1 VRKFAR
7 LFKGSPFGAVAM
19 AVLLASGVVGVASGG
34 AATSTVPGNT
44 DASKCTLATGY
55 PTTPVGA
62 NVAAVEDG
70 APQKTCIKTTVSL
83 LGATSN
89 TLPQIGQGG
98 RVKVSIQADAALA
111 RGSYRVVIK
120 VPNGFTPGTT
130 PSGFTRTTFVD
141 PFDAKAQPNSGDDGS
156 HAYQLTGKAS
166 LVPGTTTTVIAPIT
180 LAQMGDG
187 SVDVWVDNPAST
199 GVGGSQEFPGGMA
212 SAAYT
217 YDATSTRSGIVSFPS
232 DATQKSPADW
242 NVDAPGSLDIPAR
255 ELTGWDSSKAANYK
269 RPAAPLD
276 ANGSCPGGVTKQ
288 DNGVCPGVTGSGGIT
303 NGLARSARNGTRSI
317 RAHAAAT
324 TCMDGQLVY
333 SDMNGTHPS
342 INVPV
347 EAWDVNSTW
356 DDRIG
361 NAITDWSGNFH
372 ICFSNTENSFF
383 DSGTA
388 DVQLIFRSSAGRFR
402 VVNNCCWGSGWTP
415 GGYNIK
421 TGTRNNVPSGT
432 ISLGAMTA
440 SDSNFQKAYH
450 AYDELNQAWA
460 WSNSHSPGAG
470 TCWSNGDCNKKT
482 VMWWP
487 ESTEWPHYGGTC
499 AAHVIGDLVCLAG
512 AAPDDVHTV
521 YHEIGHNVMDDTYSS
536 FPDHSCPSPH
546 AGWVNEERG
555 CAWTEGWPSWYA
567 SAIEGIPNTDG
578 YRVVTPVANDNFGW
592 ATYTRA
598 ARGAN
603 VENRIVSALWDIG
616 DSNNEGVWDRMSTG
630 DQVLWDAFRNR
641 QPQDWEGMITA
652 LSQEGVDTASS
663 DFRST
668 LYGNTI
674 DMASNP
680 FRDPL
685 SSSGVWAS
693 RTLPPVSAPGLS
705 SVNMGTAG
713 AASPGSNSATPVNTS
728 NDHAFSWSRR
738 SVSNYCTDTIDV
750 QNVGNWSSGSIGYTQ
765 NSNASTFS
773 YTGFTVSAYSSSN
786 MTGLLATASTG
797 TDSLWLVGSLA
808 LSLPASPTTVYV
820 KVSGKSRTTPVLD
833 GTFTQLPPSMYKIR
847 ANGCSPFTIVRPW
860 QISSSILSTG
870 AMQLSAGKSYT
881 ATWTPSGKSST
892 GKAQKVSLKV
902 GSQGWSSPCVKDTQT
917 SVQCTGTTVG
927 SPSASAKSTSSNAGR
942 PLSLK
947 FTTQQNGIYEFELTT
962 STGPGSGTVSIKL
975 G

>member
-1 VRKFAR
+1 
-7 LFKGSPFGAVAM
+7 S
-19 AVLLASGVVGVASGG
+19 S
-34 AATSTVPGNT
+34 
-44 DASKCTLATGY
+44 
-55 PTTPVGA
+55 
-62 NVAAVEDG
+62 
-70 APQKTCIKTTVSL
+70 
-83 LGATSN
+83 
-89 TLPQIGQGG
+89 TLPKIGQAG
-98 RVKVSIQADAALA
+98 RVKVSIQSDAALA

-130 PSGFTRTTFVD
+130 PTGFTRTTFVD
-141 PFDAKAQPNSGDDGS
+141 PFSPKAQPNSGDDGS

-212 SAAYT
+212 AASYT
-217 YDATSTRSGIVSFPS
+217 YDATSTRSGIISFPS

-242 NVDAPGSLDIPAR
+242 NVDAPASLDIPAR

-276 ANGSCPGGVTKQ
+276 AKGNCPGDVAKQ
-288 DNGVCPGVTGSGGIT
+288 DNGVCPGLTGSGGLT

-356 DDRIG
+356 DDHIG
-361 NAITDWSGNFH
+361 NAMTDWSGNFH
-372 ICFSNTENSFF
+372 ICFSNTENSFW

-388 DVQLIFRSSAGRFR
+388 DVQLIFRSSADRFR
-402 VVNNCCWGSGWTP
+402 VVNNCCWSSGWTP

-440 SDSNFQKAYH
+440 SDSNFQRAYH

-460 WSNSHSPGAG
+460 WSTSHSPGAG

-487 ESTEWPHYGGTC
+487 ESGEWPHYGGTC
-499 AAHVIGDLVCLAG
+499 AAHVIGALVCLA
-512 AAPDDVHTV
+512 AAGPDSVRTV
-521 YHEIGHNVMDDTYSS
+521 YHEIGHNVMVDTYGSM
-536 FPDHSCPSPH
+536 PAHSCPSPH
-546 AGWVNEERG
+546 WAWVNEERG
-555 CAWTEGWPSWYA
+555 CAWTEGWPNWYA
-567 SAIEGIPNTDG
+567 AAVSGIPDLDG
-578 YRVVTPVANDNFGW
+578 YRIPPTPVANDNFGW
-592 ATYTRA
+592 ANYTSA

-603 VENRIVSALWDIG
+603 VENRIASALWDIG

-630 DQVLWDAFRNR
+630 DQVLWDAFRIDK
-641 QPQDWEGMITA
+641 PQDWEGMIAA
-652 LSQEGVDTASS
+652 LSQEGVDTTSS

-680 FRDPL
+680 FRDL
-685 SSSGVWAS
+685 LTTAHWAS

-705 SVNMGTAG
+705 SVNVG
-713 AASPGSNSATPVNTS
+713 ATMPGSNSATPVNTS
-728 NDHAFSWSRR
+728 NDHAFSWSRPGA
-738 SVSNYCTDTIDV
+738 SNLCTDTIDV
-750 QNVGNWSSGSIGYTQ
+750 QNVGNWSLGYKQ
-765 NSNASTFS
+765 SSNASTFS
-773 YTGFTVSAYSSSN
+773 YNGFTVSAYSNSN

-797 TDSLWLVGSLA
+797 ATSLWSV
-808 LSLPASPTTVYV
+808 PANPTTVYV
-820 KVSGKSRTTPVLD
+820 KVSGQSRSMPVPD
-833 GTFTQLPPSMYKIR
+833 GDWTQLPSSMYRIR
-847 ANGCSPFTIVRPW
+847 ANKCNPFMIAHPW
-860 QISSSILSTG
+860 PIISSTLSTG
-870 AMQLSAGKSYT
+870 AVQLPAGKSYT
-881 ATWTPSGKSST
+881 ATWTPTGKSST
-892 GKAQKVSLKV
+892 GKAQKVSLSV

-942 PLSLK
+942 PLALK
-947 FTTQQNGIYEFELTT
+947 FTTQQNGIYEFKLTT
-962 STGPGSGTVSIKL
+962 STGPGSGTVSIEL

>member
-89 TLPQIGQGG
+89 TLPKIGQGG

-388 DVQLIFRSSAGRFR
+388 DVQLIFRSSAARFR

-750 QNVGNWSSGSIGYTQ
+750 QNVGNWSSGSIGYKQ

>member
-1 VRKFAR
+1 MRKFTR
-7 LFKGSPFGAVAM
+7 LFKGIPFGAVAT
-19 AVLLASGVVGVASGG
+19 AVLIASVVVGVASGG

-83 LGATSN
+83 LGATTS
-89 TLPQIGQGG
+89 TLPKIGQGG

-130 PSGFTRTTFVD
+130 PAGFTRTTFVD

-156 HAYQLTGKAS
+156 HAYQLTGKVS
-166 LVPGTTTTVIAPIT
+166 LAPGTTTTVIAPIT

-242 NVDAPGSLDIPAR
+242 NADAPASLDVPAR

-269 RPAAPLD
+269 RPATPLD
-276 ANGSCPGGVTKQ
+276 AKGNCPGGLAKQ
-288 DNGVCPGVTGSGGIT
+288 DNGVCPGLTGSGGLT
-303 NGLARSARNGTRSI
+303 NGLARSARNDTHSI
-317 RAHAAAT
+317 RAHAAGT
-324 TCMDGQLVY
+324 TCMNGQLVY

-356 DDRIG
+356 DDHIG

-372 ICFSNTENSFF
+372 ICFNNAENSIL

-388 DVQLIFRSSAGRFR
+388 DVQLIFRSSADRFR
-402 VVNNCCWGSGWTP
+402 VVNNCCGDSGWTP

-432 ISLGAMTA
+432 ISLVAMTA
-440 SDSNFQKAYH
+440 SDSNFQRAYH

-460 WSNSHSPGAG
+460 WSNSHSPGSG
-470 TCWSNGDCNKKT
+470 NWWSNGDSKKKT

-487 ESTEWPHYGGTC
+487 DSNESPHYGTC
-499 AAHVIGDLVCLAG
+499 ALQVVGSLICLPG
-512 AAPDDVHTV
+512 PGPDSVRTV
-521 YHEIGHNVMDDTYSS
+521 YHEIGHHVMDDTYGSM
-536 FPDHSCPSPH
+536 PARSCPSPH
-546 AGWVNEERG
+546 YGWVNEERG
-555 CAWTEGWPSWYA
+555 CAWTEGWANWYA
-567 SAIEGIPNTDG
+567 AAVSGIPDLDG
-578 YRVVTPVANDNFGW
+578 YRIPPTPVANDNFGW
-592 ATYTRA
+592 ASYTSA

-603 VENRIVSALWDIG
+603 VENRIASALWDIG

-630 DQVLWDAFRNR
+630 DQVLWDAFLIDK
-641 QPQDWEGMITA
+641 PQDWEGMITA

-674 DMASNP
+674 DMASSP

-693 RTLPPVSAPGLS
+693 RTLPPVSSPGLS
-705 SVNMGTAG
+705 SVNVG
-713 AASPGSNSATPVNTS
+713 ATMPGSNSATPVNTS
-728 NDHAFSWSRR
+728 NDHAFSWSRS
-738 SVSNYCTDTIDV
+738 SVSHYCTDTIDV
-750 QNVGNWSSGSIGYTQ
+750 QNVGNWSLGYAQ
-765 NSNASTFS
+765 KSNASTFS
-773 YTGFTVSAYSSSN
+773 YNGFTVSAYSSSN

-797 TDSLWLVGSLA
+797 ATSLWSVGSLA

-820 KVSGKSRTTPVLD
+820 KVSGQSRSAPVLD
-833 GTFTQLPPSMYKIR
+833 GDWGQLPPSMYRIR
-847 ANGCSPFTIVRPW
+847 ANKCSPFTIAQPW
-860 QISSSILSTG
+860 PIISSTMSTG
-870 AMQLSAGKSYT
+870 AVQLSAGKSYT

-902 GSQGWSSPCVKDTQT
+902 GSRGWSSPCVKDTQT
-917 SVQCTGTTVG
+917 SVQCTGATVG

-942 PLSLK
+942 PLALK
-947 FTTQQNGIYEFELTT
+947 FTTQQNGIYEFELRT
-962 STGPGSGTVSIKL
+962 STGPGSGTVSIKQ